1 MSGEVL
7 ATIEDIDREIARLET
22 ERDRT
27 RQLLQDPEQR
37 KEREKL
43 RERLTGLYVMDRIRQ
58 GYKNANGWLPIVA
71 ESAGEQSWVF
81 DTDVLQADGYVSAP
95 DGKGGTVWSRPGQS

>member
-43 RERLTGLYVMDRIRQ
+43 RERLAGIYVMHRIRQ
-58 GYKNANGWLPIVA
+58 GDENANTWLPLVVQ
-71 ESAGEQSWVF
+71 SAGERSWVF
-81 DTDVLQADGYVSAP
+81 SPDVLQADGYVSAQ
-95 DGKGGTVWSRPGQS
+95 DGKGRTVWSRPGQS